1 MSASDH
7 KQLDAQTD
15 AHAHTHAC
23 RRVCLVQCW
32 KAASTALSLKAVYC
46 DMLLILALCPIFF
59 TPLFFHWPICA
70 FSAERLSHWQL
81 WCCLSLSLNYLLHQ
95 RRVSS
100 SQTQS

>member
-7 KQLDAQTD
+7 KQLDVQTD

-70 FSAERLSHWQL
+70 FSAERLSHILALAALVLPQPEL
-81 WCCLSLSLNYLLHQ
+81 ELSVASAACF
-95 RRVSS
+95 
-100 SQTQS
+100 